1 MPKERSQRVAL
12 YARVSDPRGGRQ
24 HPDIQLSELRDY
36 ARHRGWEVLPEFVYV
51 DRLSGSRDSRPELNR
66 LMADARR
73 RRFNIVLVWKLDRL
87 GRSLRHLVNT
97 LAEFESLGI
106 ALVSMRESL
115 DLSVPAGRLMFQ
127 IIGAMAEF
135 ERGLI
140 SERVTAGMRHAKTR
154 GIHVGRP
161 SVSVDSAKIRE
172 LRESG
177 LGWREIAAELKVSV
191 GTLYNKLHTKTGA

>member
-1 MPKERSQRVAL
+1 
-12 YARVSDPRGGRQ
+12 
-24 HPDIQLSELRDY
+24 
-36 ARHRGWEVLPEFVYV
+36 
-51 DRLSGSRDSRPELNR
+51 
-66 LMADARR
+66 
-73 RRFNIVLVWKLDRL
+73 
-87 GRSLRHLVNT
+87 
-97 LAEFESLGI
+97 
-106 ALVSMRESL
+106 MRESL

-140 SERVTAGMRHAKTR
+140 SERVTAGMHHAKSR

-161 SVSVDSAKIRE
+161 RVQVDAEKIRE

-191 GTLYNKLHTKTGA
+191 GTLYNRARTFSTLSVAQKVRD